1 MDEMT
6 FRRKQ
11 EWIIIYRSIFAAF
24 IIFVTSEV
32 LCGVS
37 MYDLIMDACVGL
49 ICGGIGPAIIF
60 MLNHAYDKIHLDAEG
75 ITVTRFAFSKKK
87 RTQEFL
93 AWDNILRIKIG
104 GGGRGGADFFV
115 YRQDNTT
122 ILFQF
127 SRRRYLFIKEVY
139 PREIENPNQIPFLP

>member
-1 MDEMT
+1 MDCAI
-6 FRRKQ
+6 FVLG
-11 EWIIIYRSIFAAF
+11 IIILILCLCASAF
-24 IIFVTSEV
+24 ESVQDY
-32 LCGVS
+32 LK
-37 MYDLIMDACVGL
+37 YACLGL
-49 ICGGIGPAIIF
+49 TCAGIGPAVSN
-60 MLNHAYDKIHLDAEG
+60 MWEHAYDKIHLDAEG

-93 AWDNILRIKIG
+93 AWDNISRIEIF
-104 GGGRGGADFFV
+104 GGGRGGPAFFV

-139 PREIENPNQIPFLP
+139 PKEIENPNQIQILQ